1 MFQFSSHWGEE
12 AVTLRILALEKG
24 LSLGYLEQLVLIIRR
39 SGLVK
44 SVRGRLGGYQ
54 LARNPERIQ
63 VEEVVLKLDA
73 PAFVA
78 ACADPDSGFNECPGE
93 SFAFHACVER
103 GQPKDWSSFRRDHA
117 LRSVQRFLARSC
129 RNPSVPH

>member
-1 MFQFSSHWGEE
+1 MAMTFSSRASYGVRAMFQFASHWGEE

-54 LARNPERIQ
+54 LARNPERI
-63 VEEVVLKLDA
+63 
-73 PAFVA
+73 
-78 ACADPDSGFNECPGE
+78 
-93 SFAFHACVER
+93 
-103 GQPKDWSSFRRDHA
+103 
-117 LRSVQRFLARSC
+117 
-129 RNPSVPH
+129 

>member
-1 MFQFSSHWGEE
+1 MAMTFSSRARYGVRAMFQFASHWEEE

-54 LARNPERIQ
+54 LARNSERI
-63 VEEVVLKLDA
+63 
-73 PAFVA
+73 
-78 ACADPDSGFNECPGE
+78 
-93 SFAFHACVER
+93 
-103 GQPKDWSSFRRDHA
+103 
-117 LRSVQRFLARSC
+117 
-129 RNPSVPH
+129 